1 MEFWT
6 HLLNMHN
13 MIKKNILKS
22 DWLCQTNESWP
33 RTMVKSQLKKT
44 FLQINLHELPCTRQT
59 WNSGVKGL
67 LDKVTVAP
75 DCSLMCWMFFPPRP
89 IRRPH
94 SSEGKLNSKR
104 TTSPADKWTKVSP
117 TLPPR
122 PLSLEAWWT
131 EQGLIQ
137 VAVNNKLFFFH
148 AYGMVL
154 DTYFGYILM
163 SEEEREKDRQRLPD
177 WTLLHMDKG

>member
-1 MEFWT
+1 
-6 HLLNMHN
+6 MHN
-13 MIKKNILKS
+13 MIPKKHI
-22 DWLCQTNESWP
+22 WLCQTNESCP

-94 SSEGKLNSKR
+94 SSEGKLNSNR

-122 PLSLEAWWT
+122 PLSLEAWRT
-131 EQGLIQ
+131 EQGQIQ
-137 VAVNNKLFFFH
+137 VAVNTKLFFFH
-148 AYGMVL
+148 TYSYRMVQN
-154 DTYFGYILM
+154 TYVVYILM
-163 SEEEREKDRQRLPD
+163 SEEEREKETDRQTKTAWLNFI
-177 WTLLHMDKG
+177 TYG